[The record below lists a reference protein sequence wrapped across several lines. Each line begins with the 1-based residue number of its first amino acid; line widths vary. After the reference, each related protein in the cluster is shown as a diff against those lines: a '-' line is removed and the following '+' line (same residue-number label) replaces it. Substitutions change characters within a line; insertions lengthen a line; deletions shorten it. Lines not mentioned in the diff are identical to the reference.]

1 MQQELEQIV
10 AVGAV
15 VAATIPFGLSLASF
29 LSYVNSYRD
38 TKMYFSHTDLTRQQ
52 ALGKPEFLKILG
64 EDFKNMKTVFGGK
77 FNHSYSMRYFSAY
90 LESTRERENSKFL
103 GYRKIREEI

>member
-38 TKMYFSHTDLTRQQ
+38 TKMYFSHTDLTLQQ
-52 ALGKPEFLKILG
+52 ALSKP
-64 EDFKNMKTVFGGK
+64 
-77 FNHSYSMRYFSAY
+77 
-90 LESTRERENSKFL
+90 
-103 GYRKIREEI
+103 